1 MTAIFKREFK
11 AYFTTPV
18 GYIVLAAFYFFLGL
32 YFYIV
37 YSAGSPQIPVINI
50 QMATVATFLMPIITM
65 RLMSEDR
72 RQKIDQALITAP
84 VKLSGIVLG
93 KFFAA
98 FAVYALCFAPTVI
111 FEIIVASKVSVN
123 VLSYLYSL
131 LGMLLLGGALI
142 AIGMF
147 ISCLTESPAI
157 SAILTL
163 VINILVLYM
172 SNFAS
177 MISVPAGSE
186 TFFGKIWEKIV
197 SAFVV
202 FIEKAGFIAA
212 VSDFANS
219 VFSVSDVVYFVSIIA
234 VFIFLSVRSLE
245 KRRWS

>member
-32 YFYIV
+32 YFYII
-37 YSAGSPQIPVINI
+37 YSAGSPQVEVINI
-50 QMATVATFLMPIITM
+50 QMASVVTFLMPILTM
-65 RLMSEDR
+65 RLMSDDR

-84 VKLSGIVLG
+84 VKLSGIVFG
-93 KFFAA
+93 KFLAA
-98 FAVYALCFAPTVI
+98 FAVYALAFAPPVI

-163 VINILVLYM
+163 VINILILYM

-177 MISVPAGSE
+177 MITVPEGSE
-186 TFFGKIWEKIV
+186 SFFGKIWAAVV
-197 SAFVV
+197 SFFVV
-202 FIEKAGFIAA
+202 FLEKAGFIATIGN
-212 VSDFANS
+212 FADS
-219 VFSVSDVVYFVSIIA
+219 VFSITDVVYFVSIIA
-234 VFIFLSVRSLE
+234 AFIFLSVRSLK

>member
-50 QMATVATFLMPIITM
+50 QMSTVATFLMPIITM

-84 VKLSGIVLG
+84 VKLSSIVFG

-177 MISVPAGSE
+177 MISVPEGSE

-212 VSDFANS
+212 VSDFADS

-234 VFIFLSVRSLE
+234 VFVFLSVRSLE